1 MIDFIQKTHEFYK
14 RCKRSYVSKLRIIVL
29 VAIVGIVVLG
39 AAMIALSNYIL
50 PLIVAIALFGLV
62 VWVWKQVSLKGKK
75 EIINFIRSALEKLL
89 DLINNKEDELNG
101 KNYSPLSY
109 SFRDLLGC
117 ATEEERRTLEQLSG
131 KKFKSTEDFDLTI
144 RRKSTHEFNYWL
156 KRLKGT
162 DAEFVTVTYSEMLDM
177 VGDVFKEE
185 RNSQIDSDYERSLV
199 ELAFSKMVGS
209 LEDADRKLLEHKL
222 SHYAEKELDSKNTGL
237 MLTSGGLL
245 AGNLGGFAT
254 YTMSTSLLA
263 SGSSALG
270 LTLPF
275 AAYTS
280 LSTVLS
286 TILGPVGVSA
296 VGLWGAHKMASPD
309 VKTTVLIV
317 LAVAAIRARLIFEQ
331 QERKREVRKEIA
343 SYTSQKEALLDL
355 LERLEGG
362 KSIHDVEAAIECMA
376 PLNALGKE

>member
-1 MIDFIQKTHEFYK
+1 M
-14 RCKRSYVSKLRIIVL
+14 
-29 VAIVGIVVLG
+29 A
-39 AAMIALSNYIL
+39 
-50 PLIVAIALFGLV
+50 
-62 VWVWKQVSLKGKK
+62 LKGKK

-89 DLINNKEDELNG
+89 DVIQNKEDELNA
-101 KNYSPLSY
+101 KNYSSSSY

-156 KRLKGT
+156 NRFKGT
-162 DAEFVTVTYSEMLDM
+162 DAEFATVTYSDMLDM
-177 VGDVFKEE
+177 VGDVFKED
-185 RNSQIDSDYERSLV
+185 RNRQIDSEYERSLV
-199 ELAFSKMVGS
+199 ELAFRNMVSS
-209 LEDADRKLLEHKL
+209 LENTDRKLLEHEL
-222 SHYAEKELDSKNTGL
+222 SHYAENELGSKNTVL

-270 LTLPF
+270 LSLPF

-286 TILGPVGVSA
+286 TILGPIGVSA
-296 VGLWGAHKMASPD
+296 VGLWGAHKMAAPD

-331 QERKREVRKEIA
+331 QERKRDVRKEIA
-343 SYTSQKEALLDL
+343 SYTSQKGVLLDL

-362 KSIHDVEAAIECMA
+362 ESIHDVETAIECMA
-376 PLNALGKE
+376 PLNALEKE